1 MTDNFTDNPKKES
14 RSEPRIPA
22 SEGAIISFKPP
33 GSDWEYNIKLRDF
46 STSGLGLLV
55 KEDSDLLKYIRV
67 GDVFAVNYHEDSVPM
82 ARARYRKVQ
91 VRHISFPAAGRPENH
106 RIVGLHFL
114 EHNGES

>member
-33 GSDWEYNIKLRDF
+33 GSEWEYNIKLRDF

-67 GDVFAVNYHEDSVPM
+67 GDVFAVNYHEDGVSM
-82 ARARYRKVQ
+82 ARVRHHKVQ
-91 VRHISFPAAGRPENH
+91 VRHISVPAAGKPENH
-106 RIVGLHFL
+106 MVVGLSFL
-114 EHNGES
+114 VHNEES